1 MQFVQVLCSFC
12 AATNGL
18 ITPFIGQ
25 LQRKHSIFIKRYFKI
40 VYIKRVRKVLCF
52 RCFRCS
58 CTLIGLYLLCT
69 ACASHRA
76 RSSFFFLNKGKGIGS
91 PICRAAPRGCRRPC
105 TPSTNTAR
113 AEGRGIKGGYAPFAG
128 GPGTRR
134 FLAYL
139 CLLFSTRESRPG
151 RGAERPPWG
160 VQRGNPSHRWVL
172 GLPSRKKLPR
182 VQGGAPAWWVL
193 GLPAPHKSP
202 PGQRLAIAQP
212 LQAIP
217 RAAASSP

>member
-18 ITPFIGQ
+18 ITPFVGQ

-40 VYIKRVRKVLCF
+40 VYIKRVRKVLCL

-58 CTLIGLYLLCT
+58 CTLIGLYLPCT
-69 ACASHRA
+69 ACAPHRA
-76 RSSFFFLNKGKGIGS
+76 SSSFFLNKGKGIGS

-113 AEGRGIKGGYAPFAG
+113 AQGRGIKGGEAPFAG

-139 CLLFSTRESRPG
+139 CLLSLREKVG
-151 RGAERPPWG
+151 RGAGRSARIGGCRDYQSRTPPSG
-160 VQRGNPSHRWVL
+160 EAE
-172 GLPSRKKLPR
+172 RKK
-182 VQGGAPAWWVL
+182 GSAGASAPASKK
-193 GLPAPHKSP
+193 P
-202 PGQRLAIAQP
+202 LAFCRKI
-212 LQAIP
+212 
-217 RAAASSP
+217 

>member
-69 ACASHRA
+69 PRTPHRA
-76 RSSFFFLNKGKGIGS
+76 SSSFFLNKGKAIGS

-113 AEGRGIKGGYAPFAG
+113 AQGGGIQGGPPPCAG

-139 CLLFSTRESRPG
+139 CLLSLREKVG
-151 RGAERPPWG
+151 RG
-160 VQRGNPSHRWVL
+160 L
-172 GLPSRKKLPR
+172 GRSAQK
-182 VQGGAPAWWVL
+182 VGA
-193 GLPAPHKSP
+193 G
-202 PGQRLAIAQP
+202 
-212 LQAIP
+212 
-217 RAAASSP
+217 AASPA